1 MLVDFNVRAQR
12 EMDFFIGGSIIM
24 DFGQKLHFEV
34 KNVWI
39 IFLFITNMQIW
50 C

>member
-12 EMDFFIGGSIIM
+12 EMDFFIGIIM
-24 DFGQKLHFEV
+24 DFRQKLHFEV
-34 KNVWI
+34 KNVLMMD
-39 IFLFITNMQIW
+39 LFVTNMQLW